1 MKKFW
6 LTLIA
11 VASFG
16 FALSSQAM
24 EFREGVHYDVVGDE
38 ASEEVEIIDFFSFYC
53 GSCYQ
58 FQPFGQMLSD
68 EFGDDYKKYHVNFI
82 GPSRDQGDATV
93 RAWAVANILDVADEV
108 APLIFRKHFQQRN
121 MSSSVDDLA
130 SVFAAV
136 GVDREKFDEVYNSFP
151 ARSQANRMRREA
163 EDYNVNATPTFI
175 VNRRYRMNPQ
185 GFRDSEDFF
194 GDYLE
199 LAKYL
204 AQKDN

>member
-1 MKKFW
+1 M
-6 LTLIA
+6 LAA
-11 VASFG
+11 VSFG
-16 FALSSQAM
+16 VALNAQAM
-24 EFREGVHYDVVGDE
+24 DFREGVHYDVIGDE

-58 FQPFGQMLSD
+58 FQPFGDMMKD
-68 EFGDDYKKYHVNFI
+68 EFGDSFKKYHVNFI
-82 GPSRDQGDATV
+82 GPRNMGDITI
-93 RAWAVANILDVADEV
+93 RAWAAANILGVSEEV
-108 APLIFRKHFQQRN
+108 SPLIFRKHFQQRN
-121 MSSSVDDLA
+121 MSSSIDDLA

-136 GVDREKFDEVYNSFP
+136 GVDREQFDQAYNSFP

-163 EDYNVNATPTFI
+163 ENFDVSGTPTFI

-204 AQKDN
+204 AAKDS

>member
-6 LTLIA
+6 LAMLAA
-11 VASFG
+11 VSFG
-16 FALSSQAM
+16 VALNAQAM
-24 EFREGVHYDVVGDE
+24 DFREGVHYDVIGDE

-58 FQPFGQMLSD
+58 FQPFGDMMKD
-68 EFGDDYKKYHVNFI
+68 EFGDSFKKYHVNFI
-82 GPSRDQGDATV
+82 GPRNMGDITI
-93 RAWAVANILDVADEV
+93 RAWAAANILGVSEEV
-108 APLIFRKHFQQRN
+108 SPLIFRKHFQQRN
-121 MSSSVDDLA
+121 MSSSIDDLA

-136 GVDREKFDEVYNSFP
+136 GVDREQFDQAYNSFP

-163 EDYNVNATPTFI
+163 ENFDVSGTPTFI

-204 AQKDN
+204 AAKDS

>member
-6 LTLIA
+6 LAMLA
-11 VASFG
+11 AASFG
-16 FALSSQAM
+16 VALSAQAI
-24 EFREGVHYDVVGDE
+24 EFEEGVHYDVVGDK
-38 ASEEVEIIDFFSFYC
+38 ASDEVEILDFFSFYC

-58 FQPFGQMLSD
+58 FQPFGQMLKA
-68 EFGDDYKKYHVNFI
+68 EFGDSFKKYHVNFI
-82 GPSRDQGDATV
+82 GPRDIGDVTV
-93 RAWAVANILDVADEV
+93 RTWAVANILGVADEV
-108 APLIFRKHFQQRN
+108 EPLIFRKHFQQRN

-130 SVFAAV
+130 SVFTLV
-136 GVDREKFDEVYNSFP
+136 GVEREKFDEAYNSFP

-163 EDYNVNATPTFI
+163 ETFEVNATPTFI

-204 AQKDN
+204 VAKDKS

>member
-1 MKKFW
+1 MMKKFW
-6 LTLIA
+6 LTMIA
-11 VASFG
+11 VASLG

-24 EFREGVHYDVVGDE
+24 EFREGVHYEVVGEE
-38 ASEEVEIIDFFSFYC
+38 ASDEVEIIDFFSFYC

-82 GPSRDQGDATV
+82 GPRDLGDTTI

-108 APLIFRKHFQQRN
+108 SPLIFRKHFQQRN

-136 GVDREKFDEVYNSFP
+136 GVDRERFDEVY
-151 ARSQANRMRREA
+151 
-163 EDYNVNATPTFI
+163 
-175 VNRRYRMNPQ
+175 
-185 GFRDSEDFF
+185 
-194 GDYLE
+194 
-199 LAKYL
+199 
-204 AQKDN
+204 